1 METRNRIEAIISH
14 TMEDFNNSGHFI
26 KEPRETSIKWLT
38 DDLMSI
44 DNVEDLSTIEISLL
58 TLKRLNSLDLVNLE
72 MIIEAIADDL
82 KDKENE
88 MIHIVIPKIL

>member
-1 METRNRIEAIISH
+1 
-14 TMEDFNNSGHFI
+14 MEDFNNSGHFI

-58 TLKRLNSLDLVNLE
+58 TLKRLNSLELVNVE
-72 MIIEAIADDL
+72 MIIETINEDL
-82 KDKENE
+82 ISSNNE
-88 MIHIVIPKIL
+88 MIHIVIPKVL